1 MANMNA
7 LQQMI
12 FPDENA
18 PIHRKKSVTAA
29 SVKSKGTV
37 LGQKKPVGARKALND
52 ITNKSGI
59 HAKAAASSKN
69 KQIASAAVKDEIDI
83 AGERFLHDHSKCIKE
98 QQNLWDDHYSADLML
113 LHHGSSI
120 KEKHLNWDIEK
131 MDAKDD
137 LTYEEPEEMAS
148 PKFSDWLKNSTPW
161 RSPIRHG
168 SMMPSTPLAWRF
180 DSCEFTLKEDSDDL
194 F

>member
-37 LGQKKPVGARKALND
+37 LGQKKPGGARKALND

-59 HAKAAASSKN
+59 HAKASSKN
-69 KQIASAAVKDEIDI
+69 KQIASAAAAKDEIDI

-98 QQNLWDDHYSADLML
+98 QQSLWDDHYSSDLIL
-113 LHHGSSI
+113 LHHESSI
-120 KEKHLNWDIEK
+120 KEKHLNYDIEK
-131 MDAKDD
+131 MDSKNN

-148 PKFSDWLKNSTPW
+148 PKLSDWLKNSTPW

-180 DSCEFTLKEDSDDL
+180 DSSEFTLKEDSDDL

>member
-18 PIHRKKSVTAA
+18 PIHRKKSVTTAA
-29 SVKSKGTV
+29 SVKTKGSV
-37 LGQKKPVGARKALND
+37 LGQKKPGGARRALND

-59 HAKAAASSKN
+59 HPKASSKN
-69 KQIASAAVKDEIDI
+69 KQIVTAAAAKDEINI

-98 QQNLWDDHYSADLML
+98 QQNLWDDSDLIL

-120 KEKHLNWDIEK
+120 KENHLKCDIEK
-131 MDAKDD
+131 MDAKNN
-137 LTYEEPEEMAS
+137 LTYFEAEEIPS
-148 PKFSDWLKNSTPW
+148 PKLTDWLKSSTPW

-168 SMMPSTPLAWRF
+168 SMMMPSTPLAWRF
-180 DSCEFTLKEDSDDL
+180 DSSEFTLKEDCEDD
-194 F
+194 FF

>member
-29 SVKSKGTV
+29 SVKPKGTV
-37 LGQKKPVGARKALND
+37 LGQKKPRKALND

-59 HAKAAASSKN
+59 HTKASAKN
-69 KQIASAAVKDEIDI
+69 KQIASAAAKEKEEINI

-98 QQNLWDDHYSADLML
+98 QQSLWDDHFSDDFIL
-113 LHHGSSI
+113 LHHDSSI
-120 KEKHLNWDIEK
+120 KEKHLNYDIEK
-131 MDAKDD
+131 MDM
-137 LTYEEPEEMAS
+137 TYDEPEEILS
-148 PKFSDWLKNSTPW
+148 PKLSDWMKSSTTPW
-161 RSPIRHG
+161 RASIRHG
-168 SMMPSTPLAWRF
+168 SAMMPCTPMAWRF
-180 DSCEFTLKEDSDDL
+180 DSSEFTLKEDCDDEL

>member
-37 LGQKKPVGARKALND
+37 LGQKKPGGARKALND

-69 KQIASAAVKDEIDI
+69 KQIASAAVEEIDI

>member
-37 LGQKKPVGARKALND
+37 LGQKKPGGARKALND

-59 HAKAAASSKN
+59 HAKASSKN
-69 KQIASAAVKDEIDI
+69 KQIASAAAVKDEIDI

-98 QQNLWDDHYSADLML
+98 QQSLWDDHYSSDLIL
-113 LHHGSSI
+113 LHHESSI
-120 KEKHLNWDIEK
+120 KEKHLNYDIEK
-131 MDAKDD
+131 IDAKDN

-148 PKFSDWLKNSTPW
+148 PKLSDWLKNSTPW

-180 DSCEFTLKEDSDDL
+180 DSSEFTLKEDSDDL

>member
-37 LGQKKPVGARKALND
+37 LGQKKPGGARKALND

-59 HAKAAASSKN
+59 HAKASSKN
-69 KQIASAAVKDEIDI
+69 KQIASAAAAKDEIDI

-98 QQNLWDDHYSADLML
+98 QQSLWDDHYSSDLIL
-113 LHHGSSI
+113 LHHESSI
-120 KEKHLNWDIEK
+120 KEKHLNYDIEK
-131 MDAKDD
+131 MDAKNN

-148 PKFSDWLKNSTPW
+148 PKLSDWLKNSTPW

-180 DSCEFTLKEDSDDL
+180 DSSEFTLKEHSDDL

>member
-37 LGQKKPVGARKALND
+37 LGQKKPGGARKALND

-59 HAKAAASSKN
+59 HAKASSKN
-69 KQIASAAVKDEIDI
+69 KQIASAAAVKDEIDI

-98 QQNLWDDHYSADLML
+98 QQSLWDDHYSSDLIL
-113 LHHGSSI
+113 LHHESSI
-120 KEKHLNWDIEK
+120 KEKHLSYDIEK
-131 MDAKDD
+131 MDAKDS

-148 PKFSDWLKNSTPW
+148 PKLSDWLKNSTPW

-180 DSCEFTLKEDSDDL
+180 DSSEFTLKEDSDDL